1 MGFSRAAKNRGGCI
15 LIMSISLEI
24 KRIERLLQ
32 DAMLSDREF
41 ISARIENLLKTT
53 GGNVPEE
60 RASGRLAGLRKRAET
75 SVRERKSRL
84 LNLPVITYPEE
95 LPIIS
100 RRRDILKAI
109 RENQAVII
117 SGETGS
123 GKSTQIPKMCI
134 EAGRGIPGKI
144 GCTQPRRIAASTIS
158 RRIAEELGEELGRSV
173 GYKIR
178 FQDRTPRGAYIKV
191 MTDGMLLAETQGD
204 PFLREYDT
212 LIIDEAHERSL
223 NIDFILGIVR
233 DLLPK
238 RPELKVII
246 TSATLDTAKFS
257 RAFNNAPVIEVSGRL
272 FPVDVEYMP
281 VDPALEDEGE
291 VTYVDQAVRAVEK
304 LLRDGPSGDILIF
317 MPTEQDILETC
328 SRLEGHGYPGIS
340 ILPLFARL
348 PSSRQGLIYSVQGPK
363 IVVATNVAETSLTI
377 PGIRYVIDTGLA
389 RIAQYIP
396 RTRTNSL
403 PVTSVSRS
411 SADQRKGRC
420 GRVRNGLCIRLYS
433 EDEYMQRPEF
443 TPPEILRSSLAE
455 VILRMT
461 DLKMGDPLSFPF
473 IDPPNPRSV
482 KDGFDLLKELGA
494 VEGRGGETTLTETGK
509 LMAPM
514 PLDPRI
520 SRMMIE
526 ALKEGCVE
534 ETAVIAAALSIQD
547 PRERPVDKA
556 AQADKV
562 HAPFRD
568 QGSDFLTLLNI
579 WNRYH
584 REWEGIKSQSRMRK
598 FCKAHFLSFT
608 RMREWIYTHDQIMAI
623 MDQLHMTAA
632 RSVPGKDPGERY
644 AGIHRS
650 ILGGFLSNIAVRKE
664 KGAYQATRGREA
676 VIFPGSALFKKDP
689 EWIVASELVRTSRLF
704 ARNVARIDPAWLEAI
719 GGDLCRSSWAEPHWE
734 RDRGEVMALER
745 ITLFGLT
752 IVAGR
757 PSSYSRINPGEAH
770 EIFIRSALVE
780 GDIKPV
786 IPFLKHNRSLIKKME
801 DMENKLRRRDI
812 LAGEDALYEF
822 YHLRLDGVSDAKTLS
837 RLIRQKGG
845 DDFLRMKEDD
855 LVRIVPDVSDLS
867 LFPDELSVGGARF
880 KASYRFS
887 PGREEDGVTIRIP
900 SSFSGRIPAAP
911 FEWGI
916 RGLMREKVTALLKG
930 LPKKYRKQL
939 VPVSNT
945 VDVILSEMEPSD
957 QSLLSTLSRFI
968 YQRFRVDIPADVWS
982 AVEIPDYLRTRVS
995 ILDKNGREIR
1005 SGREISLVLNADPG
1019 SGPSPDRESMQRL
1032 RGKWE
1037 KDGIRDWDFEG
1048 LPESISL
1055 QPGLSVYP
1063 GLEAEGDHSNIR
1075 LFLSRDEAV
1084 SSNRKGVAMLLGIKL
1099 ERDIKLLI
1107 RNWPLPDDTGRI
1119 AAYFGGKAELEKVMR
1134 RAVLDRLFL
1143 ADIRSKEAFDARA
1156 AAASAEMFE
1165 QFREVREH
1173 VISTLS
1179 AYERTRSYLF
1189 NMENSKKA
1197 GPVVHQLCST
1207 IRKEMESLVPPDFPE
1222 RYTAVR
1228 LAGIPRYLRAMEI
1241 RAERGSHNPEKDR
1254 IKEDQVLSYVTAM
1267 DKMAGGL
1274 SPHAS
1279 EEKKG
1284 MIDEFRWMIEEFKVS
1299 LFAPELGTAFPVSTK
1314 RLDKYRQEVERIV

>member
-1 MGFSRAAKNRGGCI
+1 
-15 LIMSISLEI
+15 MSITGDIEI
-24 KRIERLLQ
+24 IERILH
-32 DAMLSDREF
+32 DAMLHDRAV
-41 ISARIENLLKTT
+41 ISARIENLLKTP
-53 GGNVPEE
+53 GGTSPEDH
-60 RASGRLAGLRKRAET
+60 ASGRLASLRKKAEA
-75 SVRERKSRL
+75 SVRERKNRL

-123 GKSTQIPKMCI
+123 GKSTQIPKMCM
-134 EAGRGIPGKI
+134 EAGRGISGKI

-158 RRIAEELGEELGRSV
+158 RRIAEELGEDLGRSV

-204 PFLREYDT
+204 PFLHEYDT

-281 VDPALEDEGE
+281 MDQALEDDGE
-291 VTYVDQAVRAVEK
+291 VTYVDQAVKAVEK
-304 LLRDGPSGDILIF
+304 LRRKGPSGDILIF
-317 MPTEQDILETC
+317 MPTEQDIIETC
-328 SRLEGHGYPGIS
+328 GRLEGHGYPGVS

-389 RIAQYIP
+389 RVAQYIP

-403 PVTSVSRS
+403 PVTPVSRS

-420 GRVRNGLCIRLYS
+420 GRVRNGVCIRLYS
-433 EDEYMQRPEF
+433 EEEYGQRPEF

-455 VILRMT
+455 VILRMI

-494 VEGRGGETTLTETGK
+494 VEVRDGEAMLTEKGK

-526 ALKEGCVE
+526 ASKEGCVE

-547 PRERPVDKA
+547 PRERPADKA
-556 AQADKV
+556 AQADQV
-562 HAPFRD
+562 HSPFRD

-584 REWEGIKSQSRMRK
+584 REWEGIKSQGRIRK
-598 FCKAHFLSFT
+598 FCKTHFLSFT

-623 MDQLHMTAA
+623 MDQLTMPGAEPA
-632 RSVPGKDPGERY
+632 PGKDPVDRY

-650 ILGGFLSNIAVRKE
+650 ILSGFLSNIATRKE
-664 KGAYQATRGREA
+664 KGIYQATRGRE
-676 VIFPGSALFKKDP
+676 VMIFPGSTLFKKDP
-689 EWIVASELVRTSRLF
+689 DWIVSSEIVRTSRLF
-704 ARNVARIDPAWLEAI
+704 ARNIARIDPVWLEAI
-719 GGDLCRSSWAEPHWE
+719 GGDLCRSSCDEPHWE
-734 RDRGEVMALER
+734 KNRGEVMAIEKV
-745 ITLFGLT
+745 TLFGLT

-757 PSSYSRINPGEAH
+757 PVSYSRINPGEAH

-780 GDIKPV
+780 GEIKPV
-786 IPFLKHNRSLIKKME
+786 FPFLKNNRSLIKKME
-801 DMENKLRRRDI
+801 DMEHKLRRRDL
-812 LAGEDALYEF
+812 LAGEDTLASF
-822 YHLRLDGVSDAKTLS
+822 YSERLEGVSDVRTLS

-845 DDFLRMKEDD
+845 DAFLRMKEDD
-855 LVRIVPDVSDLS
+855 LLRSIPDASDLS

-900 SSFSGRIPAAP
+900 SSFAHSLRVAP

-916 RGLMREKVTALLKG
+916 KGLMKEKVTELLKG
-930 LPKKYRKQL
+930 LPKQYRKQL
-939 VPVSNT
+939 VPLSNT
-945 VDVILSEMEPSD
+945 VNIILREMEPSD
-957 QSLLSTLSRFI
+957 QSLLSTLSRFV
-968 YQRFRVDIPADVWS
+968 YQRFRVDIPSDVWS
-982 AVEIPDYLRTRVS
+982 GVEIPDYLRTRVS
-995 ILDKNGREIR
+995 ILDQNGREIR
-1005 SGREISLVLNADPG
+1005 SGRDISLMLNADAG
-1019 SGPSPDRESMQRL
+1019 SIPNPDSVALQRL
-1032 RGKWE
+1032 RSEWE
-1037 KDGIRDWDFEG
+1037 INGLTDWRLES
-1048 LPESISL
+1048 LPESIPL
-1055 QPGLSVYP
+1055 QAGISVYP
-1063 GLEAEGDHSNIR
+1063 GLEAVEGSVNLR
-1075 LFLSRDEAV
+1075 LFLSRDDAV
-1084 SSNRKGVAMLLGIKL
+1084 GSNRKGVARLLSMKL
-1099 ERDIKLLI
+1099 DRDIKLLR
-1107 RNWPLPDDTGRI
+1107 RNWPLPDDAVRI
-1119 AAYFGGKAELEKVMR
+1119 AVYFGGKAELEKVML
-1134 RAVLDRLFL
+1134 RAVLNRLFL
-1143 ADIRSKEAFDARA
+1143 ADIRSREAFEARA

-1165 QFREVREH
+1165 QYREVRDH
-1173 VISTLS
+1173 AISILN
-1179 AYERTRSYLF
+1179 AYERMRSFLF
-1189 NMENSKKA
+1189 NMENSKKSGQA
-1197 GPVVHQLCST
+1197 VQFLCAM
-1207 IRKEMESLVPPDFPE
+1207 IRKEMGALVPPDFPE
-1222 RYTAVR
+1222 RYPAGR
-1228 LAGIPRYLRAMEI
+1228 LPHIPRYLRAMEI

-1254 IKEDQVLSYVTAM
+1254 MKEDQVLGYITAM
-1267 DKMAGGL
+1267 EKMAGGL

-1279 EEKKG
+1279 AEKKD
-1284 MIDEFRWMIEEFKVS
+1284 MIEEFRWMIEEFKVS
-1299 LFAPELGTAFPVSTK
+1299 LFAPELGTAFPVSAK
-1314 RLDKYRQEVERIV
+1314 RLDKYRQEIERIV